1 MNKSTIVA
9 IVGIVFVFAFMINDA
24 KADTSKVTNWFQ
36 NEWNEIV
43 TFQKTNWSK
52 GQEQLAQNKLQV
64 QDLFNKVKEYVTQ
77 D

>member
-1 MNKSTIVA
+1 MNKLTIGA
-9 IVGIVFVFAFMINDA
+9 IIGIVFVFVFMMNDA

-36 NEWNEIV
+36 KEWNEIV
-43 TFQKTNWSK
+43 TFQKAGWEDGK
-52 GQEQLAQNKLQV
+52 QQLAQNKLQV